1 MYISPKQFAEKHGVN
16 ERSVRRACNDKRI
29 KGARRHSISGCW
41 EIPIIAVCP
50 IKGRNKK
57 I

>member
-16 ERSVRRACNDKRI
+16 ERVVRRNCEKRKI

-41 EIPIIAVCP
+41 EIPENAVCP
-50 IKGRNKK
+50 IKSRKEGV
-57 I
+57 

>member
-16 ERSVRRACNDKRI
+16 ERVVRRNCEKRKI

-41 EIPIIAVCP
+41 EIPENAVCP
-50 IKGRNKK
+50 IKSRKR
-57 I
+57 